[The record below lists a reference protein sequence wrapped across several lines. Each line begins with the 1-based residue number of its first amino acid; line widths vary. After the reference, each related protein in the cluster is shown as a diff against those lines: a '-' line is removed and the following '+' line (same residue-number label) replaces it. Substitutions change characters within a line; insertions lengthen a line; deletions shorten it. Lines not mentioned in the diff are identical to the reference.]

1 MHSTTVDD
9 WPLWDTA
16 DETATPFT
24 AARVAEL
31 ADRAGLHFPETVL
44 GAATAALRA
53 GKHVILTGPPGTGKS
68 SLAKVLADAAQ
79 EALMCTGYL
88 AATATS
94 DWTIAE
100 TIGTSRDSSEGCVFR
115 SGVVTDAIDSGRW
128 LLIDEFNRANIDQAF
143 GELFSVLS
151 GQAVVLPHHRNE
163 FAPPLSI
170 VPHDCDVPPGTEPIC
185 IPKPWRMIAT
195 MNTSDRGLLFTL
207 SRALMRRFAFVNV
220 GSPDD
225 AVFRQLLDGPGNV
238 VTEFLPL
245 RELQDIGPAIFIDAA
260 EYAAIRT
267 LDGVDRSVV
276 LLEAFNAYFLAQL
289 DQLDEAAA
297 DRLLSILDG
306 ALAPNEREAAR
317 ALLDEFDVLATVA

>member
-1 MHSTTVDD
+1 MRNTNVDD
-9 WPLWDTA
+9 WAPWDVA
-16 DETATPFT
+16 GDTATPFT
-24 AARVAEL
+24 AARVEEL
-31 ADRAGLHFPETVL
+31 ANRAGLHFPETVL

-68 SLAKVLADAAQ
+68 SLAKLLAEAAQ

-94 DWTIAE
+94 DWTIGD
-100 TIGTSRDSSEGCVFR
+100 TVGTSHESSEGFAFR
-115 SGVVTDAIDSGRW
+115 SGVVIDAIDTGRW

-151 GQAVVLPHHRNE
+151 GQAVVLPHRRNE

-170 VPHDCDVPPGTEPIC
+170 VPHDAEVPAETEPIC

-195 MNTSDRGLLFTL
+195 MNTSDRGLLFSL

-225 AVFRQLLDGPGNV
+225 AVFRELLDGPGNV
-238 VTEFLPL
+238 VSEFLPL
-245 RELQDIGPAIFIDAA
+245 RELQDIGPAIYLDAA
-260 EYAAIRT
+260 EYAAIRS
-267 LDGVDRSVV
+267 LDGVNRSVV

-289 DQLDEAAA
+289 DQLDEASTA
-297 DRLLSILDG
+297 RLLSILDD

-317 ALLDEFDVLATVA
+317 ALLDEFDVLAPVA